1 MKSLIKNTYN
11 TLLILLFM
19 ALGVMI
25 MIVLTTIM
33 FAILYEM
40 ENRSY
45 FVSLLPIAID
55 LFAIYAIASFFINI
69 YKYVSW
75 D

>member
-1 MKSLIKNTYN
+1 MKNLIKSIYN
-11 TLLILLFM
+11 TIIILLFLM
-19 ALGVMI
+19 LGTAI
-25 MIVLTTIM
+25 MIILTTIM

-45 FVSLLPIAID
+45 FVSLIPIAVDI
-55 LFAIYAIASFFINI
+55 LAIWAIVSFFFNI

-75 D
+75 N